1 MGELTAAYRNL
12 WEASIPQ
19 GYNFN
24 LSAPV
29 YNFTQPAISVNWGNV
44 WGNTSS
50 INSSSTKEQE
60 SVSYDDYNKKLY
72 EIRNI
77 LKERN
82 KQRAEI
88 KSSIGEINTNISEI
102 KDSRKKDGSAVMVK
116 SRKDMNF
123 WGKTARFLTNAGKGI
138 VNLGKSI
145 IGFEEDGSWNWK
157 KALKNAVITAAAVGA
172 CFIPAVGP
180 AIGYGLLAFG
190 AASGTVGI
198 IKSSIDIS
206 KAKTDEEKDKAQQN
220 LGANIFVT
228 ATSVIGLKGAGS
240 AFKTSG
246 ANAGAVSG
254 STASSASTGAAGAEA
269 AASTAGAASATA
281 TSGTAA
287 SAAGAASGAVSDATT
302 AASAAGCGSRLAAAG
317 KNISNF
323 CKDVTINAYK
333 GAKQASVNDIASV
346 RANGFRKTY
355 RTKVTDSF
363 GSLRYT
369 QKFEKQQ
376 SDLIKSLED
385 RISRID
391 AQLASKTGN
400 EKALLELEKES
411 VTSIINRIRNAKT
424 KADWEAFAT
433 DKDIVDMHSILQSE
447 RAGANDAMLATIK
460 RISKENKT
468 LLEKLDKLTKAKNN
482 SMKELACQPKKHKT
496 ELDDYTADLSV
507 ESHWWNPKFG
517 NDYQKILGHNS
528 RNKAMIHALG
538 TACITPAGTP
548 VKFGYSLI
556 NPMYSDFGMVLT
568 PDVVSAQLQELEA
581 QKEQL
586 EAALKELEK

>member
-1 MGELTAAYRNL
+1 M
-12 WEASIPQ
+12 
-19 GYNFN
+19 
-24 LSAPV
+24 
-29 YNFTQPAISVNWGNV
+29 
-44 WGNTSS
+44 
-50 INSSSTKEQE
+50 
-60 SVSYDDYNKKLY
+60 
-72 EIRNI
+72 
-77 LKERN
+77 
-82 KQRAEI
+82 
-88 KSSIGEINTNISEI
+88 
-102 KDSRKKDGSAVMVK
+102 
-116 SRKDMNF
+116 
-123 WGKTARFLTNAGKGI
+123 
-138 VNLGKSI
+138 GKSLL
-145 IGFEEDGSWNWK
+145 GYEADGSWNWK
-157 KALKNAVITAAAVGA
+157 KALKNAVITAAAIGA
-172 CFIPAVGP
+172 CFIPVVGP

-190 AASGTVGI
+190 AASGAVGI
-198 IKSSIDIS
+198 VKSSIDIS
-206 KAKTDEEKDKAQQN
+206 NAKTDEELDKAQQN

-240 AFKTSG
+240 AFRTSG
-246 ANAGAVSG
+246 AA
-254 STASSASTGAAGAEA
+254 TGAA
-269 AASTAGAASATA
+269 TGAASGTA
-281 TSGTAA
+281 SAA
-287 SAAGAASGAVSDATT
+287 SAASS
-302 AASAAGCGSRLAAAG
+302 GSRLAAAG

-323 CKDVTINAYK
+323 CKDVTVNAYK
-333 GAKQASVNDIASV
+333 GAKQASVNDMASV
-346 RANGFRKTY
+346 RANGFWKTY

-385 RISRID
+385 RISKID

-433 DKDIVDMHSILQSE
+433 DKDIVDMHSILQGE

-460 RISKENKT
+460 RISKENKA
-468 LLEKLDKLTKAKNN
+468 LLEKLDKLAKAKDN

-528 RNKAMIHALG
+528 RNKALMHG
-538 TACITPAGTP
+538 FGSACISPAGTP

-556 NPMYSDFGMVLT
+556 DPMYSDFGMVLT

>member
-1 MGELTAAYRNL
+1 MGGDSLALSTSYRNY
-12 WEASIPQ
+12 WESNIPQ
-19 GYNFN
+19 GFN
-24 LSAPV
+24 LGYSLPMSN
-29 YNFTQPAISVNWGNV
+29 YTQPSNYSNFWNMGC
-44 WGNTSS
+44 G
-50 INSSSTKEQE
+50 NSSAGTSKPE
-60 SVSYDDYNKKLY
+60 SKKCDSYEEYAAHIN
-72 EIRNI
+72 EVRNA
-77 LKERN
+77 
-82 KQRAEI
+82 QR
-88 KSSIGEINTNISEI
+88 EINVKRSEI
-102 KDSRKKDGSAVMVK
+102 KAAITEIDDGIQEIRSSQKEDGSAVVAPK
-116 SRKDMNF
+116 RKEMGF
-123 WGKTARFLTNAGKGI
+123 WGKTLRFLSNAGQGI
-138 VNLGKSI
+138 VNMGKSLL
-145 IGFEEDGSWNWK
+145 GYEADGSWNWK
-157 KALKNAVITAAAVGA
+157 KALKNAVITAAAIGA
-172 CFIPAVGP
+172 CFIPVVGP

-190 AASGTVGI
+190 AASGAVGI
-198 IKSSIDIS
+198 VKSSIDIS
-206 KAKTDEEKDKAQQN
+206 NAKTDEELDKAQQN

-240 AFKTSG
+240 AFRTSG
-246 ANAGAVSG
+246 AA
-254 STASSASTGAAGAEA
+254 TGAA
-269 AASTAGAASATA
+269 TGAASGTA
-281 TSGTAA
+281 SAA
-287 SAAGAASGAVSDATT
+287 SAASS
-302 AASAAGCGSRLAAAG
+302 GSRLAAAG

-323 CKDVTINAYK
+323 CKDVTVNAYK
-333 GAKQASVNDIASV
+333 GAKQASVNDMASV
-346 RANGFRKTY
+346 RANGFWKTY

-385 RISRID
+385 RISKID

-433 DKDIVDMHSILQSE
+433 DKDIVDMHSILQGE

-460 RISKENKT
+460 RISKENKA
-468 LLEKLDKLTKAKNN
+468 LLEKLDKLAKAKDN

-528 RNKAMIHALG
+528 RNKALMHG
-538 TACITPAGTP
+538 FGSACISPAGTP

-556 NPMYSDFGMVLT
+556 DPMYSDFGMVLT

>member
-1 MGELTAAYRNL
+1 MGGDSLALSTSYRNY
-12 WEASIPQ
+12 WESNIPQ
-19 GYNFN
+19 GFN
-24 LSAPV
+24 LGYSLPMSN
-29 YNFTQPAISVNWGNV
+29 YIQPSNYSNFWNMGC
-44 WGNTSS
+44 G
-50 INSSSTKEQE
+50 NSSAGTSKPE
-60 SVSYDDYNKKLY
+60 SKKFDSYEEYAAHIN
-72 EIRNI
+72 EVRNA
-77 LKERN
+77 
-82 KQRAEI
+82 QREVNV
-88 KSSIGEINTNISEI
+88 KRSEI
-102 KDSRKKDGSAVMVK
+102 KAAITEIDDGIQEIRSSQKEDGSAVVAPK
-116 SRKDMNF
+116 RKEMGF
-123 WGKTARFLTNAGKGI
+123 WGKTLRFLSNAGQGI
-138 VNLGKSI
+138 VNMGKSLL
-145 IGFEEDGSWNWK
+145 GYEADGSWNWK
-157 KALKNAVITAAAVGA
+157 KALKNAVITAAAIGA
-172 CFIPAVGP
+172 CFIPVVGP

-190 AASGTVGI
+190 AASGAVGI
-198 IKSSIDIS
+198 VKSSIDIS
-206 KAKTDEEKDKAQQN
+206 NAKTDEELDKAQQN

-240 AFKTSG
+240 AFRTSG
-246 ANAGAVSG
+246 AA
-254 STASSASTGAAGAEA
+254 TGAA
-269 AASTAGAASATA
+269 TGAASGTA
-281 TSGTAA
+281 SAA
-287 SAAGAASGAVSDATT
+287 SAASS
-302 AASAAGCGSRLAAAG
+302 GSRLAAAG

-323 CKDVTINAYK
+323 CKDVTVNAYK
-333 GAKQASVNDIASV
+333 GAKQASVNDMASV
-346 RANGFRKTY
+346 RANGFWKTY

-385 RISRID
+385 RISKID

-411 VTSIINRIRNAKT
+411 VTSIINKIRNAKT

-433 DKDIVDMHSILQSE
+433 DKDIVDMHSILQGE

-460 RISKENKT
+460 RISKENKA
-468 LLEKLDKLTKAKNN
+468 LLEKLDKLAKAKDN

-528 RNKAMIHALG
+528 RNKALMHG
-538 TACITPAGTP
+538 FGSACISPAGTP

-556 NPMYSDFGMVLT
+556 DPMYSDFGMVLT

>member
-1 MGELTAAYRNL
+1 MGGDSLALSTSYRNY
-12 WEASIPQ
+12 WESNIPQ
-19 GYNFN
+19 GFN
-24 LSAPV
+24 LGYSLPMSN
-29 YNFTQPAISVNWGNV
+29 YIQPSNYSNFWNMGC
-44 WGNTSS
+44 G
-50 INSSSTKEQE
+50 NSSAGTSKPE
-60 SVSYDDYNKKLY
+60 SKKFDSYEEYAAHIN
-72 EIRNI
+72 EVRNA
-77 LKERN
+77 
-82 KQRAEI
+82 QREVNV
-88 KSSIGEINTNISEI
+88 KRSEI
-102 KDSRKKDGSAVMVK
+102 KAAITEIDDGIQEIRSSQKEDGSAVVAPK
-116 SRKDMNF
+116 RKEMGF
-123 WGKTARFLTNAGKGI
+123 WGKTLRFLSNAGQGI
-138 VNLGKSI
+138 VNMGKSLL
-145 IGFEEDGSWNWK
+145 GYEADGSWNWK
-157 KALKNAVITAAAVGA
+157 KALKNAVITAAAIGA
-172 CFIPAVGP
+172 CFIPVVGP

-190 AASGTVGI
+190 AASGAVGI
-198 IKSSIDIS
+198 VKSSIDIS
-206 KAKTDEEKDKAQQN
+206 NAKTDEELDKAQQN

-240 AFKTSG
+240 AFRTSG
-246 ANAGAVSG
+246 AA
-254 STASSASTGAAGAEA
+254 TGAA
-269 AASTAGAASATA
+269 TGAASGTA
-281 TSGTAA
+281 SAA
-287 SAAGAASGAVSDATT
+287 SAASS
-302 AASAAGCGSRLAAAG
+302 GSRLAAAG

-323 CKDVTINAYK
+323 CKDVTVNAYK
-333 GAKQASVNDIASV
+333 GAKQASVNDMASV
-346 RANGFRKTY
+346 RANGFWKTY

-385 RISRID
+385 RISKID

-411 VTSIINRIRNAKT
+411 VTSIINKIRNAKT

-433 DKDIVDMHSILQSE
+433 DKDIVDMHSILQGE

-460 RISKENKT
+460 RINKENKA
-468 LLEKLDKLTKAKNN
+468 LLEKLDKLAKAKDN

-528 RNKAMIHALG
+528 RNKALMHG
-538 TACITPAGTP
+538 FGSACISPAGTP

-556 NPMYSDFGMVLT
+556 DPMYSDFGMVLT

>member
-1 MGELTAAYRNL
+1 MGGDSLALSTSYRNY
-12 WEASIPQ
+12 WESNIPQ
-19 GYNFN
+19 GFN
-24 LSAPV
+24 LGYSLPMSN
-29 YNFTQPAISVNWGNV
+29 YIQPSNYSNFWNMGC
-44 WGNTSS
+44 G
-50 INSSSTKEQE
+50 NSSAGTSKPE
-60 SVSYDDYNKKLY
+60 SKKFDSYEEYAAHIN
-72 EIRNI
+72 EVRNA
-77 LKERN
+77 
-82 KQRAEI
+82 QR
-88 KSSIGEINTNISEI
+88 EINVKRSEI
-102 KDSRKKDGSAVMVK
+102 KAAITEIDDGIQEIRSSQKEDGSAVVAPK
-116 SRKDMNF
+116 RKEMGF
-123 WGKTARFLTNAGKGI
+123 WGKTLRFLSNAGQGI
-138 VNLGKSI
+138 VNMGKSLL
-145 IGFEEDGSWNWK
+145 GYEADGSWNWK
-157 KALKNAVITAAAVGA
+157 KALKNAVITAAAIGA
-172 CFIPAVGP
+172 CFIPVVGP

-190 AASGTVGI
+190 AASGAVGI
-198 IKSSIDIS
+198 VKSSIDIS
-206 KAKTDEEKDKAQQN
+206 NAKTDEELDKAQQN

-240 AFKTSG
+240 AFRTSG
-246 ANAGAVSG
+246 ANAGA
-254 STASSASTGAAGAEA
+254 
-269 AASTAGAASATA
+269 
-281 TSGTAA
+281 A
-287 SAAGAASGAVSDATT
+287 SAASS
-302 AASAAGCGSRLAAAG
+302 GSRLAAAG

-323 CKDVTINAYK
+323 CKDVTVNAYK
-333 GAKQASVNDIASV
+333 GAKQASVNDMASV
-346 RANGFRKTY
+346 GANGFWKTY

-385 RISRID
+385 RISKID

-433 DKDIVDMHSILQSE
+433 DKDIVDMHSILQGE

-460 RISKENKT
+460 RISKENKA
-468 LLEKLDKLTKAKNN
+468 LLEKLDKLAKAKDN

-496 ELDDYTADLSV
+496 ELDEYTADLSV

-528 RNKAMIHALG
+528 RNKALMHG
-538 TACITPAGTP
+538 FGSACISPAGTP

-556 NPMYSDFGMVLT
+556 DPMYSDFGMVLT

>member
-1 MGELTAAYRNL
+1 MGGDSLALSTSYRNY
-12 WEASIPQ
+12 WESNIPQ
-19 GYNFN
+19 GFN
-24 LSAPV
+24 LGYSLPMSN
-29 YNFTQPAISVNWGNV
+29 YIQPSNYSNFWNMGC
-44 WGNTSS
+44 G
-50 INSSSTKEQE
+50 NSSAGTSKPE
-60 SVSYDDYNKKLY
+60 SKKFDSYEEYAAHIN
-72 EIRNI
+72 EVRNA
-77 LKERN
+77 
-82 KQRAEI
+82 QREVNV
-88 KSSIGEINTNISEI
+88 KRSEI
-102 KDSRKKDGSAVMVK
+102 KAAITEIDDGIQEIRSSQKEDGSAVVAPK
-116 SRKDMNF
+116 RKEMGF
-123 WGKTARFLTNAGKGI
+123 WGKTLRFLSNAGQGI
-138 VNLGKSI
+138 VNMGKSLL
-145 IGFEEDGSWNWK
+145 GYEADGSWNWK
-157 KALKNAVITAAAVGA
+157 KALKNAVITAAAIGA
-172 CFIPAVGP
+172 CFIPVVGP

-190 AASGTVGI
+190 AASGAVGI
-198 IKSSIDIS
+198 VKSSIDIS
-206 KAKTDEEKDKAQQN
+206 NAKTDEELDKAQQN

-240 AFKTSG
+240 AFRTSG
-246 ANAGAVSG
+246 ANAGA
-254 STASSASTGAAGAEA
+254 AS
-269 AASTAGAASATA
+269 
-281 TSGTAA
+281 AA
-287 SAAGAASGAVSDATT
+287 SAASS
-302 AASAAGCGSRLAAAG
+302 GSRLAAAG

-323 CKDVTINAYK
+323 CKDVTVNAYK
-333 GAKQASVNDIASV
+333 GAKQASVNDMASV
-346 RANGFRKTY
+346 RANGFWKTY

-385 RISRID
+385 RISKID

-433 DKDIVDMHSILQSE
+433 DKDIVDMHSILQGE
-447 RAGANDAMLATIK
+447 RAGANEAMLATIK
-460 RISKENKT
+460 RISKENKA
-468 LLEKLDKLTKAKNN
+468 LLEKLDKLAKAKDN

-528 RNKAMIHALG
+528 RNKALMHG
-538 TACITPAGTP
+538 FGSACISPAGTP

-556 NPMYSDFGMVLT
+556 DPMYSDFGMVLT

>member
-1 MGELTAAYRNL
+1 MGGDSLALSTSYRNY
-12 WEASIPQ
+12 WESNIPQ
-19 GYNFN
+19 GFN
-24 LSAPV
+24 LGYSLPMSN
-29 YNFTQPAISVNWGNV
+29 YIQPSNYSNFWNMGC
-44 WGNTSS
+44 G
-50 INSSSTKEQE
+50 NSSAGTSKPE
-60 SVSYDDYNKKLY
+60 SKKFDSYEEYAAHIN
-72 EIRNI
+72 EVRNA
-77 LKERN
+77 
-82 KQRAEI
+82 QR
-88 KSSIGEINTNISEI
+88 EINVKRSEI
-102 KDSRKKDGSAVMVK
+102 KAAITEIDDGIQEIRSSQKEDGSAVVAPK
-116 SRKDMNF
+116 RKEMGF
-123 WGKTARFLTNAGKGI
+123 WGKTLRFLSNAGQGI
-138 VNLGKSI
+138 VNMGKSLL
-145 IGFEEDGSWNWK
+145 GYEADGSWNWK
-157 KALKNAVITAAAVGA
+157 KALKNAVITAAAIGA
-172 CFIPAVGP
+172 CFIPVVGP

-190 AASGTVGI
+190 AASGAVGI
-198 IKSSIDIS
+198 VKSSIDIS
-206 KAKTDEEKDKAQQN
+206 NAKTDEELDKAQQN

-240 AFKTSG
+240 AFRTSG
-246 ANAGAVSG
+246 AA
-254 STASSASTGAAGAEA
+254 TGAA
-269 AASTAGAASATA
+269 TGAASGTA
-281 TSGTAA
+281 SAA
-287 SAAGAASGAVSDATT
+287 SAASS
-302 AASAAGCGSRLAAAG
+302 GSRLAAAG

-323 CKDVTINAYK
+323 CKDVTVNAYK
-333 GAKQASVNDIASV
+333 GAKQASVNDMASV
-346 RANGFRKTY
+346 RANGFWKTY

-385 RISRID
+385 RISKID

-433 DKDIVDMHSILQSE
+433 DKDIVDMHSILQGE

-460 RISKENKT
+460 RISKENKA
-468 LLEKLDKLTKAKNN
+468 LLEKLDKLAKAKDN

-528 RNKAMIHALG
+528 RNKALMHG
-538 TACITPAGTP
+538 FGSACISPAGTP

-556 NPMYSDFGMVLT
+556 DPMYSDFGMVLT

>member
-1 MGELTAAYRNL
+1 MGGDSLALSTSYRNY
-12 WEASIPQ
+12 WESNIPQ
-19 GYNFN
+19 GFN
-24 LSAPV
+24 LGYSLPMANYIQPSN
-29 YNFTQPAISVNWGNV
+29 YSNFWNMGC
-44 WGNTSS
+44 G
-50 INSSSTKEQE
+50 NSSAGTSKPE
-60 SVSYDDYNKKLY
+60 SKKFDSYEEYAAHIN
-72 EIRNI
+72 EVRNA
-77 LKERN
+77 
-82 KQRAEI
+82 QR
-88 KSSIGEINTNISEI
+88 EINVKRSEI
-102 KDSRKKDGSAVMVK
+102 KAAITEIDDGIQEIRSSQKEDGSAVVAPK
-116 SRKDMNF
+116 RKEMGF
-123 WGKTARFLTNAGKGI
+123 WGKTLRFLSNAGQGI
-138 VNLGKSI
+138 VNMGKSLL
-145 IGFEEDGSWNWK
+145 GYEADGSWNWK
-157 KALKNAVITAAAVGA
+157 KALKNAVITAAAIGA
-172 CFIPAVGP
+172 CFIPVVGP

-190 AASGTVGI
+190 AASGAVGI
-198 IKSSIDIS
+198 VKSSIDIS
-206 KAKTDEEKDKAQQN
+206 NAKTDEELDKAQQN

-240 AFKTSG
+240 AFRTSG
-246 ANAGAVSG
+246 AA
-254 STASSASTGAAGAEA
+254 TGAA
-269 AASTAGAASATA
+269 TGAASGTA
-281 TSGTAA
+281 SAA
-287 SAAGAASGAVSDATT
+287 SAASS
-302 AASAAGCGSRLAAAG
+302 GSRLAAAG

-323 CKDVTINAYK
+323 CKDVTVNAYK
-333 GAKQASVNDIASV
+333 GAKQASVNDMASV
-346 RANGFRKTY
+346 RANGFWKTY

-385 RISRID
+385 RISKID

-411 VTSIINRIRNAKT
+411 VTSIINKIRNAKT

-433 DKDIVDMHSILQSE
+433 DKDIVDMHSILQGE

-460 RISKENKT
+460 RISKENKA
-468 LLEKLDKLTKAKNN
+468 LLEKLDKLAKAKDN

-528 RNKAMIHALG
+528 RNKALMHG
-538 TACITPAGTP
+538 FGSACISPAGTP

-556 NPMYSDFGMVLT
+556 DPMYSDFGMVLT

>member
-1 MGELTAAYRNL
+1 MGGDSLALSTSYRNY
-12 WEASIPQ
+12 WESNIPQ
-19 GYNFN
+19 GFN
-24 LSAPV
+24 LGYSLPMSN
-29 YNFTQPAISVNWGNV
+29 YIQPSNYSNFWNMGC
-44 WGNTSS
+44 G
-50 INSSSTKEQE
+50 NSSAGTSKPE
-60 SVSYDDYNKKLY
+60 SKKCDSYEEYAAHIN
-72 EIRNI
+72 EVRNA
-77 LKERN
+77 
-82 KQRAEI
+82 QR
-88 KSSIGEINTNISEI
+88 EINVKRSEI
-102 KDSRKKDGSAVMVK
+102 KAAITEIDDGIQEIRSSQKEDGSAVVAPK
-116 SRKDMNF
+116 RKEMGF
-123 WGKTARFLTNAGKGI
+123 WGKTLRFLSNAGQGI
-138 VNLGKSI
+138 VNMGKSLL
-145 IGFEEDGSWNWK
+145 GYEADGSWNWK
-157 KALKNAVITAAAVGA
+157 KALKNAVITAAAIGA
-172 CFIPAVGP
+172 CFIPVVGP

-190 AASGTVGI
+190 AASGAVGI
-198 IKSSIDIS
+198 VKSSIDIS
-206 KAKTDEEKDKAQQN
+206 NAKTDEELDKAQQN

-240 AFKTSG
+240 AFRTSG
-246 ANAGAVSG
+246 AA
-254 STASSASTGAAGAEA
+254 TGAA
-269 AASTAGAASATA
+269 TGAASGTA
-281 TSGTAA
+281 SAA
-287 SAAGAASGAVSDATT
+287 SAASS
-302 AASAAGCGSRLAAAG
+302 GSRLAAAG

-323 CKDVTINAYK
+323 CKDVTVNAYK
-333 GAKQASVNDIASV
+333 GAKQASVNDMASV
-346 RANGFRKTY
+346 RANGFWKTY

-385 RISRID
+385 RISKID

-433 DKDIVDMHSILQSE
+433 DKDIVDMHSILQGE

-460 RISKENKT
+460 RISKENKA
-468 LLEKLDKLTKAKNN
+468 LLEKLDKLAKAKDN

-528 RNKAMIHALG
+528 RNKALMHG
-538 TACITPAGTP
+538 FGSACISPAGTP

-556 NPMYSDFGMVLT
+556 DPMYSDFGMVLT

>member
-1 MGELTAAYRNL
+1 MGGDSLALSTSYRNY
-12 WEASIPQ
+12 WESNIPQ
-19 GYNFN
+19 GFN
-24 LSAPV
+24 LGYSLPMSN
-29 YNFTQPAISVNWGNV
+29 YIQPSNYSNFWNMGC
-44 WGNTSS
+44 G
-50 INSSSTKEQE
+50 NSSAGTSKPE
-60 SVSYDDYNKKLY
+60 SKKFDSYEEYAAHIN
-72 EIRNI
+72 EVRNA
-77 LKERN
+77 
-82 KQRAEI
+82 QR
-88 KSSIGEINTNISEI
+88 EINVKRSEI
-102 KDSRKKDGSAVMVK
+102 KAAITEIDDGIQEIRSSQKEDGSAVVAPK
-116 SRKDMNF
+116 RKEMGF
-123 WGKTARFLTNAGKGI
+123 WGKTLRFLSNAGQGI
-138 VNLGKSI
+138 VNIGKSLL
-145 IGFEEDGSWNWK
+145 GYEADGSWNWK
-157 KALKNAVITAAAVGA
+157 KALKNAVITAAAIGA
-172 CFIPAVGP
+172 CFIPVVGP

-190 AASGTVGI
+190 AASGAVGI
-198 IKSSIDIS
+198 VKSSIDIS
-206 KAKTDEEKDKAQQN
+206 NAKTDEELDKAQQN

-240 AFKTSG
+240 AFRTSG
-246 ANAGAVSG
+246 ANAGA
-254 STASSASTGAAGAEA
+254 AS
-269 AASTAGAASATA
+269 
-281 TSGTAA
+281 AA
-287 SAAGAASGAVSDATT
+287 SAASS
-302 AASAAGCGSRLAAAG
+302 GSRLAAAG

-323 CKDVTINAYK
+323 CKDVTVNAYK
-333 GAKQASVNDIASV
+333 GAKQASVNDMASV
-346 RANGFRKTY
+346 RANGFWKTY

-385 RISRID
+385 RISKID

-433 DKDIVDMHSILQSE
+433 DKDIVDMHSILQGE
-447 RAGANDAMLATIK
+447 RAGANEAMLATIK
-460 RISKENKT
+460 RISKENKA
-468 LLEKLDKLTKAKNN
+468 LLEKLDKLAKAKDN

-528 RNKAMIHALG
+528 RNKALMHG
-538 TACITPAGTP
+538 FGSACISPAGTP

-556 NPMYSDFGMVLT
+556 DPMYSDFGMVLT

>member
-1 MGELTAAYRNL
+1 MGGDSLALSTSYRNY
-12 WEASIPQ
+12 WESNIPQ
-19 GYNFN
+19 GFN
-24 LSAPV
+24 LGYSLPMSN
-29 YNFTQPAISVNWGNV
+29 YIQPSNYSNFWNMGC
-44 WGNTSS
+44 G
-50 INSSSTKEQE
+50 NSSAGTSKPE
-60 SVSYDDYNKKLY
+60 SKKFDSYEEYAAHIN
-72 EIRNI
+72 EVRNA
-77 LKERN
+77 
-82 KQRAEI
+82 QR
-88 KSSIGEINTNISEI
+88 EINVKRSEI
-102 KDSRKKDGSAVMVK
+102 KAAITEIDDGIQEIRSSQKEDGSAVVAPK
-116 SRKDMNF
+116 RKEMGF
-123 WGKTARFLTNAGKGI
+123 WGKTLRFLSNAGQGI
-138 VNLGKSI
+138 VNIGKSLL
-145 IGFEEDGSWNWK
+145 GYEADGSWNWK
-157 KALKNAVITAAAVGA
+157 KALKNAVITAAAIGA
-172 CFIPAVGP
+172 CFIPVVGP

-190 AASGTVGI
+190 AASGAVGI
-198 IKSSIDIS
+198 VKSSIDIS
-206 KAKTDEEKDKAQQN
+206 NAKTDEELDKAQQN

-240 AFKTSG
+240 AFRTSG
-246 ANAGAVSG
+246 AA
-254 STASSASTGAAGAEA
+254 TGAA
-269 AASTAGAASATA
+269 T
-281 TSGTAA
+281 
-287 SAAGAASGAVSDATT
+287 GAASGAAS
-302 AASAAGCGSRLAAAG
+302 AASAASSGSRLAAAG

-323 CKDVTINAYK
+323 CKDVTVNAYK
-333 GAKQASVNDIASV
+333 GAKQASVNDMASV
-346 RANGFRKTY
+346 RANGFWKTY

-385 RISRID
+385 RISKID

-411 VTSIINRIRNAKT
+411 VTSIINKIRNAKT

-433 DKDIVDMHSILQSE
+433 DKDIVDMHSILQGE

-460 RISKENKT
+460 RISKENKA
-468 LLEKLDKLTKAKNN
+468 LLEKLDKLAKAKDN

-528 RNKAMIHALG
+528 RNKALMHG
-538 TACITPAGTP
+538 FGSACISPAGTP

-556 NPMYSDFGMVLT
+556 DPMYSDFGMVLT